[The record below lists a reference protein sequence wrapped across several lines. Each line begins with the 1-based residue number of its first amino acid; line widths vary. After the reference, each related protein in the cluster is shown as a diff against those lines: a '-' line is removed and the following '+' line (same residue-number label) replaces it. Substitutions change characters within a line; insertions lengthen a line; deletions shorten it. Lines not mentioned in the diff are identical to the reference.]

1 MARVFIDA
9 DLDYVDGYLKYGH
22 KEGVV
27 NIPDEDIEKFKED
40 PIKYILYKSL
50 IDYLDI
56 LVDDYEINDYGEIT
70 DINYQIL
77 ED

>member
-1 MARVFIDA
+1 MAKVFIDA
-9 DLDYVDGYLKYGH
+9 DLDYIDGYLKYGH
-22 KEGVV
+22 YEGIVEF
-27 NIPDEDIEKFKED
+27 PDEDIEKFKED

-50 IDYLDI
+50 TDYLDI
-56 LVDDYEINDYGEIT
+56 LVDDWEINDHGEIT